1 MNWATNPT
9 QNKNKLKKIEKV
21 SEKKNFFADDLPLKT
36 NFSNNICLFLCCLP
50 SCAPRWLLAYILIHK
65 RMNWATNPTQNKN
78 KLKKIEKFS
87 EKKIFFAD
95 DLPLKTTFSN
105 SICS

>member
-1 MNWATNPT
+1 
-9 QNKNKLKKIEKV
+9 
-21 SEKKNFFADDLPLKT
+21 
-36 NFSNNICLFLCCLP
+36 
-50 SCAPRWLLAYILIHK
+50 
-65 RMNWATNPTQNKN
+65 MNWATNPTQNKN

-105 SICS
+105 SICGTLL